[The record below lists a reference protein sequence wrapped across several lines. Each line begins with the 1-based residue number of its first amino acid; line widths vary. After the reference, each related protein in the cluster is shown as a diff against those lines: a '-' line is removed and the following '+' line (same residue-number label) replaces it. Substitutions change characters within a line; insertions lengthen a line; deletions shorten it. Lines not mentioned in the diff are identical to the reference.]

1 MNIEVPYKNL
11 YIEELKFAYD
21 FTTITSH
28 QIVFMVEVI
37 IAFYV
42 QLVIDDRPPPE
53 PKEHEER

>member
-42 QLVIDDRPPPE
+42 QLVIDDRPTE
-53 PKEHEER
+53 P